1 MVNEKNAVGYI
12 TESYGI
18 ITEEMLKKVI
28 NRLNIIRDRL
38 ETFLSSLIDLYGE
51 AFKKVDDI
59 RTLPPEK
66 ALEYSRD
73 LEIGLSNVCY
83 FLFQRITY
91 CYHCPL
97 KYQCSYVMLR

>member
-1 MVNEKNAVGYI
+1 VDEERAVGYI

-38 ETFLSSLIDLYGE
+38 ETFLSSLIDLYEE
-51 AFKKVDDI
+51 AFRRVDDI
-59 RTLPPEK
+59 ITLPPEK

-73 LEIGLSNVCY
+73 LEIGLSNVCD
-83 FLFQRITY
+83 FLFERITY
-91 CYHCPL
+91 CYNCPL
-97 KYQCSYVMLR
+97 KYQCGYAMLR

>member
-1 MVNEKNAVGYI
+1 MDEERAVGYI

-28 NRLNIIRDRL
+28 NRLNIVRDRL
-38 ETFLSSLIDLYGE
+38 ETFLSSLIALHEE
-51 AFKKVDDI
+51 AFIRVDDI

-73 LEIGLSNVCY
+73 LEIGLSNVCD
-83 FLFQRITY
+83 FLFERITY
-91 CYHCPL
+91 CYNCPL
-97 KYQCSYVMLR
+97 KYQCSYAMLR